1 MMIDYDQLAAEYARH
16 RRVHPLVLQNLLLTA
31 VLGRSSRVLEIGC
44 GSGNYIAAIQEA
56 TGCSSWGVDP
66 SAQMLAEARKRSAS
80 VTFQVGEAER
90 LDLGNEAFDLVFSVD
105 VIHHVT
111 DRPAFFREAHRV
123 LRKGGRICT
132 ATDSEWIVRHREPL
146 AVYFPETADVDLDRY
161 PAIAELREAMNDCS
175 FGEIGENMVEFAY
188 RRTDL
193 YAYRNKAFSVLHL
206 IPDEAFLR
214 GIERMEQDLRAGSI
228 PGVSRYLLL
237 WGTK

>member
-1 MMIDYDQLAAEYARH
+1 MIDYDQLAAEYSRH
-16 RRVHPLVLQNLLLTA
+16 RRVHPLILQDLLSTPALSS
-31 VLGRSSRVLEIGC
+31 SSRVLEIGC
-44 GSGNYIAAIQEA
+44 GTGNHITALHEA
-56 TGCSSWGVDP
+56 TGCECWGVDP
-66 SAQMLAEARKRSAS
+66 SAQMLAEARNRSGS

-90 LDLGNEAFDLVFSVD
+90 LNLGNEAFDLVFSVD
-105 VIHHVT
+105 VIHHVP
-111 DRPAFFREAHRV
+111 DRRAYFREAYRV
-123 LRKGGRICT
+123 LRNGGRICT
-132 ATDSEWIVRHREPL
+132 ATDSEWIIRHREPL
-146 AVYFPETADVDLDRY
+146 ALYFPETLNVDLDRY

-193 YAYRNKAFSVLHL
+193 NAYRNKAFSVLHL